1 MADREPVVTDGATR
15 SRNGS
20 DDALAV
26 AIVVPVLNEAAGI
39 VAALRRLRRDFP
51 DCELVVVDGGSSDA
65 TAAFAA
71 GHARVLHSP
80 PGRAVQMNAGAA
92 ATSAPVLWF
101 IHADCEIDPRALGQV
116 RAALAD
122 PGVVGGG
129 LTLRFDR
136 RSLGLDYLAW
146 SSTKRARH
154 LHQIF
159 GDQAMFVRRDA
170 FEGLGGF
177 PEIAIMEDLELSRR
191 LARRGRLV
199 VLHATS
205 TASSRRLVTH
215 GTWSMIV
222 FMQVLKA
229 CYFLGV
235 APETIARLYRAG
247 PPWTHVPAW
256 SRLLRRGPRT
266 TGPSIARLGGQ
277 GAPAPR
283 GLAEP
288 ARPGPAG
295 TDRAHASTMPRR
307 PGPRTRDPHLPVLK
321 RSQP

>member
-1 MADREPVVTDGATR
+1 MARREPTISGGA
-15 SRNGS
+15 SPPCGGS
-20 DDALAV
+20 TAPLPV
-26 AIVVPVLNEAAGI
+26 AIVVPTLDEADRI
-39 VAALRRLRRDFP
+39 VAALRRLRLDFP

-65 TAAFAA
+65 TATLAA
-71 GHARVLHSP
+71 GHARVLHSA
-80 PGRAVQMNAGAA
+80 PGRAVQMNAGAS

-101 IHADCEIDPRALGQV
+101 VHADCRIDPEALGQI

-122 PGVVGGG
+122 PSVVGGG
-129 LTLRFDR
+129 LSLRFDR

-154 LHQIF
+154 LHQVF

-170 FEGLGGF
+170 FERLGEF

-199 VLHATS
+199 VLPATS
-205 TASSRRLVTH
+205 TASSRRLVEH

-235 APETIARLYRAG
+235 APEKIRRFYRAG
-247 PPWTHVPAW
+247 PPWKRPSKQTPAASGW
-256 SRLLRRGPRT
+256 RDPGRRRTSAQIEPSRL
-266 TGPSIARLGGQ
+266 
-277 GAPAPR
+277 
-283 GLAEP
+283 EP
-288 ARPGPAG
+288 AVA
-295 TDRAHASTMPRR
+295 DRAHVPDEVR
-307 PGPRTRDPHLPVLK
+307 
-321 RSQP
+321 